1 MYTPGWSVHSK
12 ATLLPLPLECTLQ
25 PHSEYHRCA
34 LGCHSIDLVKSLT
47 NTPIQKYTP
56 NTTPSAL
63 QMECTLHC
71 HSYNLVF
78 SHAHTSTPLRGLYI
92 FVHKIAT
99 LQCHSMH
106 LNIFTLKNIH
116 SNATS
121 RTCAIYALCW
131 AYKFI
136 NWSVFETTFIILRN
150 ILWTYWPQIKF
161 TIWQQKS
168 INRYVC
174 IIKLILHYMEILHI
188 VTNNFIF
195 VLMILSIQV
204 AVLFL

>member
-1 MYTPGWSVHSK
+1 
-12 ATLLPLPLECTLQ
+12 
-25 PHSEYHRCA
+25 
-34 LGCHSIDLVKSLT
+34 
-47 NTPIQKYTP
+47 
-56 NTTPSAL
+56 
-63 QMECTLHC
+63 MECTLHC

-78 SHAHTSTPLRGLYI
+78 AHAHTPTPLRGLYI
-92 FVHKIAT
+92 FIHKIAT

-106 LNIFTLKNIH
+106 LNIFPLKNIH

-121 RTCAIYALCW
+121 RTCTIYALCW
-131 AYKFI
+131 AYKLI
-136 NWSVFETTFIILRN
+136 NWSVFETTFILLRN
-150 ILWTYWPQIKF
+150 ILRTYWSQIKF

-204 AVLFL
+204 VVLFL

>member
-1 MYTPGWSVHSK
+1 M
-12 ATLLPLPLECTLQ
+12 PL
-25 PHSEYHRCA
+25 HR
-34 LGCHSIDLVKSLT
+34 LSQITHQYT
-47 NTPIQKYTP
+47 NTEIHS

-63 QMECTLHC
+63 QIECTLHC

-78 SHAHTSTPLRGLYI
+78 SHAHTPTPLRGLYI

-121 RTCAIYALCW
+121 RTCTIYALCW
-131 AYKFI
+131 AYKFM
-136 NWSVFETTFIILRN
+136 NWSVFETTFILLRN

-161 TIWQQKS
+161 SIWQQKS